1 LAVTQ
6 LACETKGYLTYRA
19 QITSDPNASILVG
32 VINTWLA
39 GNVIIQVGTAQYS
52 FSGFVCTVENNINL
66 LTSPCGMNTSVPTE
80 SPPNIQGVGNTA
92 QSNSITALIVVSV
105 VAAMFFILT
114 LGLIVAFVIIVKQRI
129 NPTKSRDKEEAP
141 YCNST
146 NPYVAPAPTMHQDQ
160 CEQIYDE
167 MTM

>member
-1 LAVTQ
+1 

-114 LGLIVAFVIIVKQRI
+114 LGLIVAFVIIVKQRR
-129 NPTKSRDKEEAP
+129 NPAKSIRDKDENP
-141 YCNST
+141 YINST
-146 NPYVAPAPTMHQDQ
+146 NPYVAPAPAIHQDQDQ